1 MVIGLEAGTI
11 ALLGYLVMRVSSA
24 RVRAVLWPPKRA
36 VLRIIPP
43 AEVNY
48 SPEAWAGFFRNLLA
62 ITPPAWKRLIVGIPW
77 VTLEYRCAEG
87 GLNAFCSC
95 SAEATHLVSA
105 AAAAALPGVDV
116 QPVPGNELVL
126 TSPFIARARLRLW
139 RDPLHPVG
147 RPRLD
152 AIASVIAAMTAAP
165 ETVVQIAIAPDPSWE
180 SSAQRRLDR
189 LSGYTTRNFLLDVA
203 LSAITDLVS
212 IFLPFLFVHRSSD
225 RYGKHEPPSRKGAL
239 PPADKAWA
247 PTFLTDVRL
256 CAGASHRAL
265 AKHALHAMTGGFR
278 GLDGA
283 NSLRP
288 KRVLLAKRFD
298 RALAHRAA
306 PARTAI
312 RLSPDE
318 LALIFHLPVSGAQM
332 ESTPVRLAPRVL
344 PKHEGAVLCCA
355 DGPQRTPVKIAQAD
369 RRQHLAISGP
379 TGSGKSALLMWLA
392 LQDVGANVGMG
403 AIDPKGD
410 LIRDLCE
417 RMPEEELDRVVLID
431 PSHREM
437 PVGLNV
443 LECPDPALREVVCDA
458 LVTIFRKTYQQF
470 WGPRTE
476 DVLRASLL
484 TVMRYPELTICEV
497 PLLLLN
503 DEFRAAL
510 TKDLDDPIGLRPF
523 WDEYAQLNRSQRLQM
538 VGPLLN
544 KLRAFLLRPT
554 VRNILGQSRSTI
566 DLAGVMDGRGVLLVS
581 LAKGLLGEDISR
593 LLGAF
598 IVARIWQ
605 TALGRIALAPDS
617 RPDFNLYLDE
627 FQTYLYLPQSLD
639 DVLAEAR
646 SYRLNLTMANQH
658 YGQLRDSTR
667 ASIDANA
674 RTRIT
679 FQCGPEDGRYLAREF
694 APLTEQQLQNLG
706 RFQVAVRLCVGGHT
720 ERAFT
725 GVTLEPPPSRGALN
739 AERLVRRSLER
750 YGRPRVEVEAEMVAR
765 LRRFGV
771 RGDFTELAS

>member
-1 MVIGLEAGTI
+1 M
-11 ALLGYLVMRVSSA
+11 
-24 RVRAVLWPPKRA
+24 
-36 VLRIIPP
+36 
-43 AEVNY
+43 
-48 SPEAWAGFFRNLLA
+48 
-62 ITPPAWKRLIVGIPW
+62 
-77 VTLEYRCAEG
+77 
-87 GLNAFCSC
+87 
-95 SAEATHLVSA
+95 
-105 AAAAALPGVDV
+105 
-116 QPVPGNELVL
+116 
-126 TSPFIARARLRLW
+126 
-139 RDPLHPVG
+139 
-147 RPRLD
+147 
-152 AIASVIAAMTAAP
+152 
-165 ETVVQIAIAPDPSWE
+165 
-180 SSAQRRLDR
+180 
-189 LSGYTTRNFLLDVA
+189 
-203 LSAITDLVS
+203 
-212 IFLPFLFVHRSSD
+212 
-225 RYGKHEPPSRKGAL
+225 
-239 PPADKAWA
+239 
-247 PTFLTDVRL
+247 
-256 CAGASHRAL
+256 
-265 AKHALHAMTGGFR
+265 
-278 GLDGA
+278 
-283 NSLRP
+283 
-288 KRVLLAKRFD
+288 
-298 RALAHRAA
+298 
-306 PARTAI
+306 

-318 LALIFHLPVSGAQM
+318 LASIFHLPVSGATM
-332 ESTPVRLAPRVL
+332 ESAPVRIAPRLV
-344 PKHEGAVLCCA
+344 PRSEGAVLCRA
-355 DGPQRTPVKIAQAD
+355 DGPKRVSVKIGQAD

-379 TGSGKSALLMWLA
+379 TGSGKSALLMSLA

-403 AIDPKGD
+403 TIDPKGD

-417 RMPEEELDRVVLID
+417 RIPEEELDRVVLID

-510 TKDLDDPIGLRPF
+510 TKDLDDPVGLRPF
-523 WDEYAQLNRSQRLQM
+523 WDEYAQLSQSQRLQM

-566 DLAGVMDGRGVLLVS
+566 DLAHVMDGRGVLLVS

-605 TALGRIALAPDS
+605 TALGRIALAPDE

-646 SYRLNLTMANQH
+646 SYRLNLTIANQH

-667 ASIDANA
+667 ESIDANA

-720 ERAFT
+720 EPAFT
-725 GVTLEPPPSRGALN
+725 GVTLEPPPTLGALN
-739 AERLVRRSLER
+739 AERLVRWSLER

-771 RGDFTELAS
+771 RGDFAQLAS

>member
-1 MVIGLEAGTI
+1 VIALEVGTI
-11 ALLGYLVMRVSSA
+11 AVLGYIVMRVLSA
-24 RVRAVLWPPKRA
+24 RIRAVFWPPKRA
-36 VLRIIPP
+36 VLHIIPP
-43 AEVNY
+43 AEVAY
-48 SPEAWAGFFRNLLA
+48 SPEAWAGFYRSLLA
-62 ITPPAWKRLIVGIPW
+62 ITPPTWKRLILGIPW
-77 VTLEYRCAEG
+77 VTLEYRYTEG
-87 GLNAFCSC
+87 GLNALCSC
-95 SAEATHLVSA
+95 PAEATHLVTS
-105 AAAAALPGVDV
+105 AAAAALPGVDAR
-116 QPVPGNELVL
+116 PESSNEFVHP
-126 TSPFIARARLRLW
+126 SRHVVRARLRLW
-139 RDPLHPVG
+139 REPLHPLG

-152 AIASVIAAMTAAP
+152 AMASVIAAMTAAS
-165 ETVVQIAIAPDPSWE
+165 ETVVQIAIAPDPGWE
-180 SSAQRRLDR
+180 SWAQRRLDR
-189 LSGYTTRNFLLDVA
+189 LSGYVTRNVLLDVA
-203 LSAITDLVS
+203 LGAIVELVS
-212 IFLPFLFVHRSSD
+212 IFVPFLSPPPTSNPYR
-225 RYGKHEPPSRKGAL
+225 RHEPPSHRGAL
-239 PPADKAWA
+239 PPADKAWTA
-247 PTFLTDVRL
+247 AFLTEVRL
-256 CAGASHRAL
+256 SAAAPNRAF
-265 AKHALHAMTGGFR
+265 AKQTIHAMIGGFR
-278 GLDGA
+278 GFDGG

-288 KRVLLAKRFD
+288 MRVVWAKGFD
-298 RALAHRAA
+298 RALAQRAA
-306 PARTAI
+306 PSRSAM

-318 LALIFHLPVSGAQM
+318 LASIFHLPVSGATM
-332 ESTPVRLAPRVL
+332 ESAPVRLAPRLV
-344 PKHEGAVLCCA
+344 PRSEGSVLCRA
-355 DGPQRTPVKIAQAD
+355 DGPKRVSVKIGQAD
-369 RRQHLAISGP
+369 RRQHMAISGP
-379 TGSGKSALLMWLA
+379 TGSGKSALLMSLA
-392 LQDVGANVGMG
+392 LQDVGAKVGMG
-403 AIDPKGD
+403 TIDPKGD

-417 RMPEEELDRVVLID
+417 RIPEEELERVVLID
-431 PSHREM
+431 PSHRDM

-484 TVMRYPELTICEV
+484 TLMRYPELTICEV

-510 TKDLDDPIGLRPF
+510 TKDLDDPVGLRPF
-523 WDEYAQLNRSQRLQM
+523 WDEYAQLSQSQRLQM

-566 DLAGVMDGRGVLLVS
+566 DLAPVMDGRGILLVS

-605 TALGRIALAPDS
+605 TALGRIALAPDE

-667 ASIDANA
+667 ESIDANA

-706 RFQVAVRLCVGGHT
+706 RFQVAVRPCVCGHT
-720 ERAFT
+720 EPPFT
-725 GVTLEPPPSRGALN
+725 GVTLEPPPSLGALN
-739 AERLVRRSLER
+739 AERLGRRSLER
-750 YGRPRVEVEAEMVAR
+750 YGRPRAEVEAEMVAR

-771 RGDFTELAS
+771 RSDFTELAS

>member
-1 MVIGLEAGTI
+1 VIALEVGTI
-11 ALLGYLVMRVSSA
+11 AVLGYIVIRVFSA
-24 RVRAVLWPPKRA
+24 RIRALFWAPKRV
-36 VLRIIPP
+36 VLHIIPP
-43 AEVNY
+43 GEVNY
-48 SPEAWAGFFRNLLA
+48 SPEAWAGFYRSLLA

-77 VTLEYRCAEG
+77 VTLEYRYDEG

-95 SAEATHLVSA
+95 SAEATHLVTA
-105 AAAAALPGVDV
+105 AVSAALPGVDV
-116 QPVPGNELVL
+116 QPGAGIELIL
-126 TSPFIARARLRLW
+126 LSPAVARARLRLW
-139 RDPLHPVG
+139 REPLHPLG

-152 AIASVIAAMTAAP
+152 AMASVIAAMTAAP
-165 ETVVQIAIAPDPSWE
+165 ETVVQIAIAPDPGWE
-180 SSAQRRLDR
+180 SWAQRRLDR
-189 LSGYTTRNFLLDVA
+189 LSGYVTRNVILDVA
-203 LSAITDLVS
+203 LGAIGELVS
-212 IFLPFLFVHRSSD
+212 IFVPFLSPPPTSHP
-225 RYGKHEPPSRKGAL
+225 YGRHEPPSHRGAL
-239 PPADKAWA
+239 PPADKASTSA
-247 PTFLTDVRL
+247 FLTEVRI
-256 CAGASHRAL
+256 CAAAPNRAL
-265 AKHALHAMTGGFR
+265 AKQAVHAIIGGFR
-278 GLDGA
+278 GLDGG

-288 KRVLLAKRFD
+288 LRVFWAKGFD
-298 RALAHRAA
+298 RSLAQRAA
-306 PARTAI
+306 PSRPAM

-318 LALIFHLPVSGAQM
+318 LASIFHLPVSGATM
-332 ESTPVRLAPRVL
+332 ESAPVRLAPRLV
-344 PKHEGAVLCCA
+344 PRSEGAVLCRA
-355 DGPQRTPVKIAQAD
+355 DGPKRVSVKIGQAD
-369 RRQHLAISGP
+369 RRQHMAISGP
-379 TGSGKSALLMWLA
+379 TGSGKSALLMSLA

-403 AIDPKGD
+403 TIDPKGD

-417 RMPEEELDRVVLID
+417 RIPEEELDRVVLID

-443 LECPDPALREVVCDA
+443 LECSDPALREVVCDA

-510 TKDLDDPIGLRPF
+510 TKDLDDPVGLRPF
-523 WDEYAQLNRSQRLQM
+523 WDEYAQLSQSQRLQM

-566 DLAGVMDGRGVLLVS
+566 DLASVMNGRGILLVS

-605 TALGRIALAPDS
+605 TALGRIALAPDE

-667 ASIDANA
+667 ESIDANA

-720 ERAFT
+720 EPPFT
-725 GVTLEPPPSRGALN
+725 GVTLEPPSSLGALN
-739 AERLVRRSLER
+739 AERLGRRSLGR
-750 YGRPRVEVEAEMVAR
+750 YGRPRAEVEAEMVAR

-771 RGDFTELAS
+771 RSDFTELAS